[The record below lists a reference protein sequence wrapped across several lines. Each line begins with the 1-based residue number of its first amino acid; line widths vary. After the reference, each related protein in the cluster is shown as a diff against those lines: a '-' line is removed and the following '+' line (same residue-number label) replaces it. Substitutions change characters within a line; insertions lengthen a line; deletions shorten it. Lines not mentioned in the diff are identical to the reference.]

1 MCLNGVDVTM
11 PVSMPAQI
19 LDKIMDKNEELK
31 QKLLDRFD
39 YPSAE
44 IESTVTQLLSLSDAG
59 KENLTCLLET
69 GTLPDV
75 NKFGLSL
82 KEMKK
87 QKPDMS
93 DIAILIVFDQMISH
107 LNR

>member
-1 MCLNGVDVTM
+1 
-11 PVSMPAQI
+11 MPAQI
-19 LDKIMDKNEELK
+19 SDKIMDKNEELK

-39 YPSAE
+39 YPSEE
-44 IESTVTQLLSLSDAG
+44 IESTVSQLLSLSDAG
-59 KENLTCLLET
+59 NENLTYLLET

-75 NKFGLSL
+75 EKSGLSL